1 MVFGFCGVTAISAV
15 DISQLACDAF
25 DMVHGGGAIR
35 ANVGDIATVRRMHES
50 QAPHSAM
57 FSLGFPCQCLSTFFL
72 LGDGLGGADARA
84 AVLPLALDAA
94 HMLQTRYVWLECV
107 ATVRKNEF
115 AQGISSSQAEAHG
128 LRTHQAEHTWPSV
141 CGDVSRG

>member
-1 MVFGFCGVTAISAV
+1 
-15 DISQLACDAF
+15 
-25 DMVHGGGAIR
+25 
-35 ANVGDIATVRRMHES
+35 MHES

-57 FSLGFPCQCLSTFFL
+57 FSLGFPCQPFSL
-72 LGDGLGGADARA
+72 LGDGLGAADARA

-94 HMLQTRYVWLECV
+94 HMLQTRYYVWLECV
-107 ATVRKNEF
+107 ATVHKNEF
-115 AQGISSSQAEAHG
+115 AQGILSSYAEGHG